1 VRVTIKGE
9 VVGRFL
15 GAKRVAAGAATLAL
29 LLGVVAVTGATP
41 ASAAVPSEVAISVV
55 AESPSI
61 TYGDAGPATIG
72 YTTVP
77 VTTAADWTTE
87 PTCAVYALVD
97 TGFTAALS
105 APYAIGLYVTHCSGG
120 VASAVNLL
128 SYVEGTLTVNKETLY
143 VVPDGKSVTYG
154 DAAPTY
160 TFTFHSTSVDGGVVT
175 PTVDSSPS
183 CGSVYTSSASA
194 SLSPVTITCSG
205 GSDSIYS
212 LDTSATGQLTIAKAA
227 SSTVVTCTAGPFTY
241 TGLSQRPCSVGVTG
255 AGGLSQSKTPT
266 YANNTNAGS
275 SASASYNY
283 FGDAN
288 HNSSSDSTTFT
299 ILKAASSTVVTC
311 TPSVTYTGS
320 ALTPC
325 LVGVSGA
332 GGLSQSKT
340 AVYANNTNAG
350 DPASAS
356 YNYVG
361 DANHNSSSDSANFTI
376 GKASSSTVVS
386 CTPSVTYTGIAQT
399 PCSVSV
405 SGVGGLSSTPS
416 PTYAN
421 NTDAGISASASYNF
435 GGDSNHNSSSDSAT
449 FTILKAASSTVV
461 SCSTGPLTYTGLA
474 QTPCSVD
481 VSGVGGL
488 SSTPS
493 PTYLSN
499 TNAGVSASASYS
511 FGGDANHN
519 SSSDSATF
527 TILKAASSTVV
538 TCTPSV
544 TYTGIAQ
551 EPCSVGVEGA
561 ALSRSDLPA
570 DYVNNTNAGDP
581 ASATYNFGGDSNH
594 NSSSDSATFT
604 IRKAT
609 SSTVVS
615 CLPVTYTSF
624 AVAPC
629 SASVTG
635 AGILPALTFS
645 PTSYSN
651 NINAGSSASVSY
663 NFVGDSN
670 HDSSSDSTTF
680 TIAKATSQ
688 TVVSCGRLE
697 FTYTSFAVTPC
708 IATVGG
714 AGWPLPVYVTPT
726 YADNTYVGTN
736 VASATYEYVGDGNH
750 TPSSYIKHFSILK
763 APSTTVVTCPASVP
777 YTSYAVTPCSV
788 SVTGVGGL
796 ALTPTLNPTENYAH
810 NIAVGLNTASARY
823 TFDGDENHSG
833 STTSKLFSITSAPS
847 VARSVTGS
855 PRIRAVLVSWAAPSS
870 PGGATITGYVATVVG
885 STKKCTATGS
895 QRSCTVSGLTSG
907 TSYKFTVKATN
918 SVVKS
923 STSPASGAVIAGAPT
938 DPRSLVASFPA
949 KKWAKVTW
957 VKPSYSNAGAVT
969 GYRVRWC
976 KVGSTCTAW
985 SRQPSSPLVS
995 AIGGRQKNAQYRV
1008 ELQAKNSSGYG
1019 PTASKTFAQTL

>member
-1 VRVTIKGE
+1 M
-9 VVGRFL
+9 
-15 GAKRVAAGAATLAL
+15 AASAATLAL
-29 LLGVVAVTGATP
+29 LIGGIAVTGATP
-41 ASAAVPSEVAISVV
+41 VSAAVPSEVAISVV
-55 AESPSI
+55 SDSPSI

-77 VTTAADWTTE
+77 VTTADDWTTE

-194 SLSPVTITCSG
+194 SLSPVTIECSG

-241 TGLSQRPCSVGVTG
+241 TGLSQRPCSAGVTG

-283 FGDAN
+283 VGDAN

-299 ILKAASSTVVTC
+299 IGKATSSTVVSC
-311 TPSVTYTGS
+311 TPSVTYTGI
-320 ALTPC
+320 AQTPC
-325 LVGVSGA
+325 SVSVWGV
-332 GGLSQSKT
+332 GGLSST
-340 AVYANNTNAG
+340 PSPTYANNTNAG

-356 YNYVG
+356 YSYVG

-386 CTPSVTYTGIAQT
+386 CSAGPFTYTG
-399 PCSVSV
+399 S
-405 SGVGGLSSTPS
+405 
-416 PTYAN
+416 
-421 NTDAGISASASYNF
+421 
-435 GGDSNHNSSSDSAT
+435 
-449 FTILKAASSTVV
+449 
-461 SCSTGPLTYTGLA
+461 A

-499 TNAGVSASASYS
+499 TNAGSSASASYS

-581 ASATYNFGGDSNH
+581 ASATNNFGGDANH